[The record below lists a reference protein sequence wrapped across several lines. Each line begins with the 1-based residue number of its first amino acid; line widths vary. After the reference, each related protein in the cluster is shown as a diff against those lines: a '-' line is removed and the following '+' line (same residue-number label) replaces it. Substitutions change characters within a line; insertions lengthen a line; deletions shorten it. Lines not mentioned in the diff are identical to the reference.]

1 MSLAATGASGSCPA
15 RLGRLCVMAAALSPA
30 SAALAQGATAV
41 RQLASPALAVKA
53 GRQRGLSVLEKR
65 RQEEQQRKK
74 YNETDRHLTAL
85 RYTISDMVSTWATA
99 YALYTVIL
107 SSIAID
113 VEIEAVYQPKK
124 PFFFSG
130 SAGAA
135 AGGSL
140 VPSRAGGA
148 TIFPRAT

>member
-1 MSLAATGASGSCPA
+1 
-15 RLGRLCVMAAALSPA
+15 MA
-30 SAALAQGATAV
+30 
-41 RQLASPALAVKA
+41 
-53 GRQRGLSVLEKR
+53 
-65 RQEEQQRKK
+65 
-74 YNETDRHLTAL
+74 
-85 RYTISDMVSTWATA
+85 STWATA
-99 YALYTVIL
+99 YALYTVI
-107 SSIAID
+107 SSVAID
-113 VEIEAVYQPKK
+113 ITIDIEIEAVYQPKK